1 MNQVLQKGSATWCPT
16 EAPEKDT
23 EEEEEGEEEDQE
35 EDEDEEKGEEEKVEL
50 PHSPAASPP
59 DPLEFERC
67 AAAGGRAGAPARGLV
82 QPASPARPGA
92 ELRKLR
98 HSRTGGAWQGAG
110 RGARE
115 MVWKLYLQ
123 SMYTVFTQSGCLF
136 GGLLGIMRAKAPPHP
151 HPPTSRPSAASLVL

>member
-67 AAAGGRAGAPARGLV
+67 AAAGGRAGAPAPGLV

-92 ELRKLR
+92 ELRKLGIR
-98 HSRTGGAWQGAG
+98 VQEGLG
-110 RGARE
+110 RGLAEGLGKWSGSCICRACTLCLLR
-115 MVWKLYLQ
+115 VGVYLG
-123 SMYTVFTQSGCLF
+123 GCW
-136 GGLLGIMRAKAPPHP
+136 GL
-151 HPPTSRPSAASLVL
+151 

>member
-67 AAAGGRAGAPARGLV
+67 AAAGGRAGAPAGRGWCSLRALPGPALSCGSSAFAYRRGL
-82 QPASPARPGA
+82 A
-92 ELRKLR
+92 
-98 HSRTGGAWQGAG
+98 GGWQ
-110 RGARE
+110 RG
-115 MVWKLYLQ
+115 
-123 SMYTVFTQSGCLF
+123 
-136 GGLLGIMRAKAPPHP
+136 
-151 HPPTSRPSAASLVL
+151 